1 MSLGMGGSELL
12 ASTITHLTLE
22 SFVSGKGHNWNYSA
36 KIRIPITSVCKSQ
49 SVIHSTHCWSSCQ
62 MAPDL

>member
-49 SVIHSTHCWSSCQ
+49 SVIHSTHC
-62 MAPDL
+62 